1 MEKTCS
7 ANCGDKMDQFLKRC
21 FYHSG
26 QYSSEEH
33 FAELDKKL
41 KEKEVRSILNFSLAV
56 SYQPVA
62 VWLICLGMNFF
73 QAC

>member
-1 MEKTCS
+1 M
-7 ANCGDKMDQFLKRC
+7 GQFLERC

-41 KEKEVRSILNFSLAV
+41 KEKEVRIYF
-56 SYQPVA
+56 
-62 VWLICLGMNFF
+62 
-73 QAC
+73 